1 MRRISEMDAIDLK
14 ILRNLQMDSSST
26 NAELA
31 EGVGLS
37 PAACH
42 RRVKALEAV
51 GLITSYQAHLDANA
65 LGLRTS
71 VFISVELDGQ
81 RADQLRQFE
90 TAVAA
95 IPEVMECTLL
105 AGTADYLLRVI
116 VKDVEDYERLHA
128 EHLTALPH
136 VSRLQSQFSLR
147 KIVRK
152 TALPI

>member
-1 MRRISEMDAIDLK
+1 MDAIDLK
-14 ILRNLQMDSSST
+14 ILRNLQEDSSPT

-31 EGVGLS
+31 EVVGLS

-42 RRVKALEAV
+42 RRVKALEAA
-51 GLITSYQAHLDANA
+51 GLIASYQAHLNANA
-65 LGLRTS
+65 LGLCTS

-81 RADQLRQFE
+81 RADQLRRFE
-90 TAVAA
+90 AAVAA
-95 IPEVMECTLL
+95 IPQVMEATLL

-136 VSRLQSQFSLR
+136 VGRLQSQFSLR